1 MDYNCKLSNFV
12 NEFENI
18 LKKDIYINK
27 QIIDN
32 IFDKNKILLNLEK
45 IEGRVDKNLYNKS
58 VKIVNDGYR
67 IVELHNKNFIERKLI
82 EYKDYFDNM
91 FKSFDSNIILDDE
104 QRRAILTDEDYSLVI
119 AGAGSGKTTTM
130 AAKVKYLVDKCSVNP
145 EKIILLAFTNKAAL
159 ELSERINHDFKINV
173 EVLTFHKLGMKFL
186 RNMFN
191 KPLKIASEYRMREL
205 IQKYIEKKVFS
216 DKEMLKK
223 FITYFDKYVHFNDDV
238 LDYNSFDEYFRSYV
252 GKIYLKNKENLDEY
266 NNKIIKQ
273 RLDNLMTINGEFV
286 KSRPECEIANYLFE
300 NGYTY
305 EYEKMYPYKVDDNR
319 SYSPDFTVHAPG
331 YDFYIEYYGLS
342 KYEQNG
348 RVSIDDVS
356 LYNKLIEKK
365 RELHKKYKTYLIEL
379 YSEYEDKTD
388 YLSELKN
395 EIKKQNINT
404 IKRTDKD
411 IFYRLMNTSKTIQYF
426 KFIDIVCTFINRFK
440 NSGYDKNDFDE
451 LLSKEVDEKTILQL
465 KFIKPIYE
473 YYDKTI
479 HRNMEVDFNDM
490 INYAYKSVRR
500 VKEKNSFLEY
510 NYLII
515 DEYQDISM
523 QRYNFIKEL
532 SDIFSS
538 KIVAV
543 GDDWQAIY
551 GFSGSDVDLFTNF
564 NFLMGYSEILKITKI
579 YRNSQELVDVAG
591 EFVSK
596 NTQQFQKKLQSI
608 KHLNKPIK
616 IVYYSTLLENDKK
629 ETVISIIQRIIKNDK
644 KGNILILGR
653 YNEDIEFLI
662 DNKIFRKGTND
673 SIVYIPNSN
682 VKIDFLTI
690 HSSKGLGYDNVILIN
705 AINGSHGFPSKIKDE
720 PIIDVLNKQSKEK
733 IEYPEERRLFY
744 VALTRTKNSI
754 YILTPL
760 APYSKRSSFVN
771 EIISNKNVGELY

>member
-1 MDYNCKLSNFV
+1 
-12 NEFENI
+12 
-18 LKKDIYINK
+18 
-27 QIIDN
+27 
-32 IFDKNKILLNLEK
+32 
-45 IEGRVDKNLYNKS
+45 
-58 VKIVNDGYR
+58 
-67 IVELHNKNFIERKLI
+67 
-82 EYKDYFDNM
+82 
-91 FKSFDSNIILDDE
+91 
-104 QRRAILTDEDYSLVI
+104 
-119 AGAGSGKTTTM
+119 
-130 AAKVKYLVDKCSVNP
+130 
-145 EKIILLAFTNKAAL
+145 
-159 ELSERINHDFKINV
+159 
-173 EVLTFHKLGMKFL
+173 
-186 RNMFN
+186 
-191 KPLKIASEYRMREL
+191 
-205 IQKYIEKKVFS
+205 
-216 DKEMLKK
+216 
-223 FITYFDKYVHFNDDV
+223 
-238 LDYNSFDEYFRSYV
+238 
-252 GKIYLKNKENLDEY
+252 
-266 NNKIIKQ
+266 
-273 RLDNLMTINGEFV
+273 
-286 KSRPECEIANYLFE
+286 
-300 NGYTY
+300 
-305 EYEKMYPYKVDDNR
+305 
-319 SYSPDFTVHAPG
+319 
-331 YDFYIEYYGLS
+331 
-342 KYEQNG
+342 
-348 RVSIDDVS
+348 
-356 LYNKLIEKK
+356 
-365 RELHKKYKTYLIEL
+365 
-379 YSEYEDKTD
+379 
-388 YLSELKN
+388 
-395 EIKKQNINT
+395 
-404 IKRTDKD
+404 
-411 IFYRLMNTSKTIQYF
+411 
-426 KFIDIVCTFINRFK
+426 
-440 NSGYDKNDFDE
+440 
-451 LLSKEVDEKTILQL
+451 
-465 KFIKPIYE
+465 
-473 YYDKTI
+473 
-479 HRNMEVDFNDM
+479 MEVDFNDM

-500 VKEKNSFLEY
+500 VKEKNSFLDY

-564 NFLMGYSEILKITKI
+564 NSLMGYSEILKITKT

-771 EIISNKNVGELY
+771 EIISNKNVGEVY